1 MPTTAFRVLQHLQRE
16 ANPPVLRELLAPFM
30 GLESPKVS
38 LHLAVVQEP
47 YLGFILRG
55 MKSVESRFSVQP
67 VPPYRRVHAGDL
79 ILLKHPGGPVVGAF
93 TVSSAWH
100 YRLDPSTWD
109 DLRSN
114 FAAALCAQDGF
125 WEARANARFATLMR
139 VSDVLA
145 LPPFE
150 VPKQDRR
157 GWVIL
162 ADRHRGDRLF

>member
-1 MPTTAFRVLQHLQRE
+1 M
-16 ANPPVLRELLAPFM
+16 
-30 GLESPKVS
+30 
-38 LHLAVVQEP
+38 HLAVVQEP

-55 MKSVESRFSVQP
+55 TKSIESRFSVQP
-67 VPPYRRVHAGDL
+67 VPPYRRVQAGDL
-79 ILLKHPGGPVVGAF
+79 ILMKHPGGPVVGAF

-100 YRLDPSTWD
+100 YRLDPSTWQ
-109 DLRSN
+109 DLRVN

-139 VSDVLA
+139 ISDVLT
-145 LPPFE
+145 LPPME

-162 ADRHRGDRLF
+162 ADRHRGDRLL

>member
-1 MPTTAFRVLQHLQRE
+1 MPATAFRVLNHLQRDE
-16 ANPPVLRELLAPFM
+16 SPQVWRELLAPFV
-30 GLESPKVS
+30 GADSPSAS

-47 YLGFILRG
+47 YLGFILQG

-67 VPPYRRVHAGDL
+67 VPPYRRVQGGDL
-79 ILLKHPGGPVVGAF
+79 ILMKQPGGPVVGAF
-93 TVSSAWH
+93 TASSAWH
-100 YRLDPSTWD
+100 YRLDPSTWQ

-114 FAAALCAQDGF
+114 FASALCAQDGF

-139 VSDVLA
+139 ISDVLA
-145 LPPFE
+145 LPPVE

-162 ADRHRGDRLF
+162 TDRTRGDRLF